1 MPKSRDESKCPS
13 ECASGA
19 VLVKALKSNIVSDE
33 EISGRYV
40 VSSDCGRNEQSRVE
54 VPSKWERAMG

>member
-1 MPKSRDESKCPS
+1 MPKSSDESKWPS

-19 VLVKALKSNIVSDE
+19 VWVKSLKSNIVSDDE
-33 EISGRYV
+33 TSERHV
-40 VSSDCGRNEQSRVE
+40 VSSNWGSDELSRVE